1 MKIRR
6 VTYNG
11 RKKDSRCHY
20 CCLFNSFNV
29 CSSRNSQQHAN
40 GANVESNSTSTTC
53 IDDKPCVTTIC
64 INNEPCRTI
73 TSNSTTTGNLTDNNN
88 NPVTSPFVQA
98 PI

>member
-1 MKIRR
+1 VDAKKIA
-6 VTYNG
+6 VAIIV
-11 RKKDSRCHY
+11 
-20 CCLFNSFNV
+20 V
-29 CSSRNSQQHAN
+29 CSIVLMFAAVGNSQQYAN

-88 NPVTSPFVQA
+88 NPVTSPFSQA
-98 PI
+98 AI